1 MRKDLFLLLISF
13 LLFSCRSREKQV
25 FYEEMVGF
33 PDKELGIEQG
43 VSACF
48 AGILDGY
55 LLMAGGCNFPDVPAA
70 DGGTKKY
77 YKGIYAAKLTAE
89 NVLDWKL
96 VGELP
101 SEVAYGVT
109 ISLYDRLLMI
119 GGNNSAESFK
129 TAYSVAWTD
138 DLHTTIQIDS
148 LQSLPF
154 PLDNMTGCL
163 VGRYIY
169 LAGGNKDGKPCN
181 DVLRL
186 SLDDMAKGWESLPS
200 FPGQA
205 RIQSVCGG
213 IDGVFY
219 MWGGF
224 DLSAKTL
231 NTDGFCFDEAH
242 RHWISVQG
250 PEDIQH
256 RPLFTGGG
264 IAIAR
269 DSQQVIVIGGVN
281 KDIFMTGML
290 QTDSLY
296 MRHPI
301 SWYQFN
307 PYVLQFD
314 GKRWKVLSHSQGITA
329 RAGAALVNGDGVF
342 YMVGGELKP
351 GIRSNKIYRFDIQE

>member
-1 MRKDLFLLLISF
+1 
-13 LLFSCRSREKQV
+13 
-25 FYEEMVGF
+25 
-33 PDKELGIEQG
+33 
-43 VSACF
+43 
-48 AGILDGY
+48 
-55 LLMAGGCNFPDVPAA
+55 
-70 DGGTKKY
+70 
-77 YKGIYAAKLTAE
+77 
-89 NVLDWKL
+89 
-96 VGELP
+96 
-101 SEVAYGVT
+101 
-109 ISLYDRLLMI
+109 
-119 GGNNSAESFK
+119 
-129 TAYSVAWTD
+129 
-138 DLHTTIQIDS
+138 
-148 LQSLPF
+148 
-154 PLDNMTGCL
+154 
-163 VGRYIY
+163 
-169 LAGGNKDGKPCN
+169 
-181 DVLRL
+181 
-186 SLDDMAKGWESLPS
+186 
-200 FPGQA
+200 
-205 RIQSVCGG
+205 
-213 IDGVFY
+213 

-301 SWYQFN
+301 PWYQFN

-351 GIRSNKIYRFDIQE
+351 GIRSNKIYRFDFQE